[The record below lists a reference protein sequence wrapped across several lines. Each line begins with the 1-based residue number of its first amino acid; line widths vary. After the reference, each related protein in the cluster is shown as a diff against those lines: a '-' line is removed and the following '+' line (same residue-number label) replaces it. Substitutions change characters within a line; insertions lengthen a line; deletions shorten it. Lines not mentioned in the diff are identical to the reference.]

1 MGSAISLRPD
11 FNGFILRRLARQARD
26 ADQAR
31 RLLALASIYDGG
43 SRADAARV
51 GSVTVQIV
59 RDWVVRFNDRGPGGL
74 INGKAPGK
82 PSLLNDDQRA
92 ALAQAIERGPTPYL
106 DGIVR
111 WRLCDLAQ
119 WIWEEFRI
127 SVSEETL
134 GREVRAMGYR
144 KLSARPRHHA
154 QDAEA
159 AETFKKNFPI
169 AVAEIAA
176 GPASGKV
183 IEIWFQ
189 DEARIG
195 QKNKITRRW
204 AKRGS
209 RPSAPHDQ
217 RTRSAYIFG
226 AICPKQGKAAAL
238 VMPWCDTHAMN
249 QHLTEI
255 SRNVADNAHA
265 VLIMDQAGWHM
276 SKNLIVPENITILPL
291 PPKSPELNPVENIWQ
306 FMRDNWL
313 SNRVFKSYEDI
324 VDHCCYA
331 WRAMQERPSKIMAIG
346 RRLWAQGF

>member
-1 MGSAISLRPD
+1 M
-11 FNGFILRRLARQARD
+11 
-26 ADQAR
+26 
-31 RLLALASIYDGG
+31 
-43 SRADAARV
+43 
-51 GSVTVQIV
+51 
-59 RDWVVRFNDRGPGGL
+59 
-74 INGKAPGK
+74 
-82 PSLLNDDQRA
+82 
-92 ALAQAIERGPTPYL
+92 
-106 DGIVR
+106 
-111 WRLCDLAQ
+111 
-119 WIWEEFRI
+119 
-127 SVSEETL
+127 
-134 GREVRAMGYR
+134 
-144 KLSARPRHHA
+144 
-154 QDAEA
+154 
-159 AETFKKNFPI
+159 
-169 AVAEIAA
+169 AEIAS
-176 GPASGKV
+176 GPAKGKM

-189 DEARIG
+189 DEARVG

-249 QHLTEI
+249 QHLIEI

-265 VLIMDQAGWHM
+265 ILIMDQAGWHM
-276 SKNLIVPENITILPL
+276 SNNLLVPENITILPL

-331 WRAMQERPSKIMAIG
+331 WRALQGRPWKITSIG
-346 RRLWAQGF
+346 RRQWAKGF